1 RARAVLSLPRSA
13 QDCSRRMIEQAF
25 GRVLVLGPAVLV
37 ALLLSLGLVVLSR
50 PWLVRHALA
59 QPNARS
65 SHREPTPQGGGGA
78 VVAST
83 LLVAW
88 AVLALRPSPDF
99 LPDHQFLALTAAA
112 VFLAAV
118 GALDDM
124 RSVPTNA
131 RLAAQCLAVAAVIA
145 TLPSELRFV
154 PQA

>member
-1 RARAVLSLPRSA
+1 
-13 QDCSRRMIEQAF
+13 MIEQAI

-83 LLVAW
+83 LMVVW
-88 AVLALRPSPDF
+88 AVLALSLSPG
-99 LPDHQFLALTAAA
+99 LPPDGQFLALTAAV
-112 VFLAAV
+112 VFLAV
-118 GALDDM
+118 LGAL
-124 RSVPTNA
+124 
-131 RLAAQCLAVAAVIA
+131 
-145 TLPSELRFV
+145 
-154 PQA
+154 